1 MPPKLPRGEAAPARP
16 KRDGVVSLTAL
27 VGKMPGAWPLEQ
39 SGVLA
44 VRIAPDLER
53 PQQIPPRGGRFFDM
67 RGPIIGGEI
76 LAAIQS

>member
-1 MPPKLPRGEAAPARP
+1 
-16 KRDGVVSLTAL
+16 
-27 VGKMPGAWPLEQ
+27 MPGLALGIV
-39 SGVLA
+39 GVLA